1 MAAWDLLTVIP
12 KSLDYKLASHSSTSW
27 TSMLEIPITI
37 KGWLKL
43 VPGLPGK
50 PFKPFFNLFYA
61 KTFFSQFLWKA
72 FFSLFFSVVFKIA
85 PKWPFQS
92 LHLQKNSSGRTPGPH
107 LWKGKPCCTHHTCR
121 IGAHSGTGHRFM
133 PSCPP
138 QKVFVEEKCLK
149 IEISG

>member
-50 PFKPFFNLFYA
+50 PFKPFFNLFLC
-61 KTFFSQFLWKA
+61 KNLFFPSFCEKPFLA
-72 FFSLFFSVVFKIA
+72 FFSLWSLKLPQNDLFRAYICKKIPEGGPQAPTCGKESPAAPTTHAALGRIVVRGIASCHLVPHKKFSLK
-85 PKWPFQS
+85 
-92 LHLQKNSSGRTPGPH
+92 KN
-107 LWKGKPCCTHHTCR
+107 
-121 IGAHSGTGHRFM
+121 A
-133 PSCPP
+133 
-138 QKVFVEEKCLK
+138 
-149 IEISG
+149 